1 MKKANNI
8 VKLAITAMV
17 FAATAATNAQL
28 LDQKDV
34 TISMELQPVLELE
47 MDTPDQLDFIFDEI
61 HEYRAGIIKYAAT
74 TLKVSAT
81 VSWDLY
87 AVGRSAGMTGFR
99 FWDQHASYN
108 GGAAITNNAISEIP
122 LTALELR
129 QSHPNPG
136 MTNASPD
143 NIASDYSTPF
153 TTNYDFGASGANS
166 IFVNAAFDGT
176 SSFDFISGGGNAAPD
191 NGGKYIA
198 GHSGTGD
205 YVVGGT
211 YLENTGLSSNYYYAI
226 DYRILP
232 GLPVI
237 FPMAFNSQHGTAE
250 DIASTS
256 GGLDG
261 SGTPTPSEPT
271 YGEEVAGAY
280 AEPGSYTMYVEYILL
295 EDQ

>member
-47 MDTPDQLDFIFDEI
+47 MVTPDQLDFVFDEI

-129 QSHPNPG
+129 QSRPNPG
-136 MTNASPD
+136 MTNAAAGSPA
-143 NIASDYSTPF
+143 NKSDYSTPF
-153 TTNYDFGASGANS
+153 TNYHDSGANGANS
-166 IFVNAAFDGT
+166 IFVNATFDNSAT
-176 SSFDFISGGGNAAPD
+176 PSFTSGGGNAAPD
-191 NGGKYIA
+191 NTGKYIA

-211 YLENTGLSSNYYYAI
+211 YLGNLGSSSDYYYAI

-237 FPMAFNSQHGTAE
+237 FPMAFNSEFNSAE

-261 SGTPTPSEPT
+261 SSSTPTYNTSE
-271 YGEEVAGAY
+271 AGVY